1 MVLMHNNKT
10 HLLIEIAECV
20 GDCCAGPE
28 ER

>member
-1 MVLMHNNKT
+1 MTYALYKET